1 MMKYDLI
8 HFPNFKE
15 TFFGQTFKG
24 DILTELQ
31 RVKQEIDCKHILH
44 AFCNCGFEGTKIA
57 DSDITVAITMPS
69 KWVERYSAKNYFA
82 IDPLFNDN
90 IPVVTTGDCELLLDL
105 GGQHYDNPAIAAM
118 YNDATK
124 HGAGTLFLAV
134 SAQYANGIAGCS
146 LFSFDE
152 GEEDRCTFINRMR
165 PSLLKASKELHLAL
179 AGQGI
184 SQTSQAA
191 LLTAREIECL
201 TWAAIG
207 KTDGEIAEILSI
219 ARWTVVTYLQ
229 NAKIKLG
236 CSNRTA
242 AVAAALT
249 LGIIKEPEVS
259 HLT

>member
-1 MMKYDLI
+1 MKYDLI

-15 TFFGQTFKG
+15 TFFGETFKG
-24 DILTELQ
+24 DILTQLQ
-31 RVKQEIDCKHILH
+31 RVKQQIGCKHILH
-44 AFCNCGFEGTKIA
+44 AFCNCAFEGTKIA
-57 DSDITVAITMPS
+57 DSDITVVITMPPN
-69 KWVERYSAKNYFA
+69 WVARYSAKNYFS

-90 IPVVTTGDCELLLDL
+90 IPVVTADDCDLVLDL

-118 YNDATK
+118 QQDATK
-124 HGAGTLFLAV
+124 HGLGTLFLAV
-134 SAQYANGIAGCS
+134 STQYANGIAGCS
-146 LFSFDE
+146 LFTFDE
-152 GEEDRCTFINRMR
+152 GEEERCAFINRMR
-165 PSLLKASKELHLAL
+165 PALLNASRELHLAL
-179 AGQGI
+179 AGAGAPQAP
-184 SQTSQAA
+184 QAA
-191 LLTAREIECL
+191 LLTSREIECL

-207 KTDGEIAEILSI
+207 KTDGEIADILSI

>member
-1 MMKYDLI
+1 MKYDLV
-8 HFPNFKE
+8 HFPNFKD
-15 TFFGQTFKG
+15 TFFGQKFKG

-31 RVKQEIDCKHILH
+31 RIKLNTGCKHIVH
-44 AFCNCGFEGTKIA
+44 AFCNCAFEGTKIA
-57 DSDITVAITMPS
+57 DSDITVVATVPAT
-69 KWVERYSAKNYFA
+69 WVARYSAKNYFA
-82 IDPLFNDN
+82 VDPLFNDN
-90 IPVVTTGDCELLLDL
+90 IPVVTGDGCDL
-105 GGQHYDNPAIAAM
+105 VQDMSLMASDNPAASAM
-118 YNDATK
+118 YKDATK
-124 HGAGTLFLAV
+124 HGIGSLFIAV
-134 SAQYANGIAGCS
+134 STLYSNGISGCS
-146 LFSFDE
+146 SFSFDE
-152 GEEDRCTFINRMR
+152 TEENRCDFVVRMR
-165 PSLLKASKELHLAL
+165 PVLLEASRQLHAIS
-179 AGQGI
+179 AGEGTVQ
-184 SQTSQAA
+184 SPQAA

-259 HLT
+259 HLI